1 MLTPVTP
8 PLYIISYDKLR
19 RKHARVRMGKDDA
32 MTDIFILFVLIVSQF
47 AGYDMISDFSNFS
60 LRSQVRRG
68 FWVKLVLFL
77 ISVWLSGC
85 SSGATCV
92 NGEII

>member
-1 MLTPVTP
+1 M
-8 PLYIISYDKLR
+8 
-19 RKHARVRMGKDDA
+19 RMGKDDA

-47 AGYDMISDFSNFS
+47 ADMISDFSNFS

-85 SSGATCV
+85 SSGA
-92 NGEII
+92 